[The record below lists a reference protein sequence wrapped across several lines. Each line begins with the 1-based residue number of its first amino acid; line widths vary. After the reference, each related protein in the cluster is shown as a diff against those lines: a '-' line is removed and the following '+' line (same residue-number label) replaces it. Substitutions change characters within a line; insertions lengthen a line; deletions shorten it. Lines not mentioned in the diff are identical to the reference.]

1 MIVCHNLILDIVK
14 SLIIIP
20 SQFDVK
26 FVKNA
31 DTKIRQSASKM
42 WTLAI
47 LFPLLIGDLVLEEC
61 DRFKNVLLL
70 LKICNIAMAWGITP
84 SDISNIAMAWGI
96 TPSDITI

>member
-14 SLIIIP
+14 SLI
-20 SQFDVK
+20 FDVK

-47 LFPLLIGDLVLEEC
+47 LFPLLIGDLVPEEC
-61 DRFKNVLLL
+61 DGFKNVLLL
-70 LKICNIAMAWGITP
+70 LKMCNIAMAWGITP
-84 SDISNIAMAWGI
+84 SDISYCCLRSA
-96 TPSDITI
+96 T